1 MLLNQYEHVPYDAI
15 SYLTSEC
22 NYGGRVTDNWDRRC
36 IVTIL
41 ADYCNVA
48 AVTDNKFRFAN
59 DDRYILPRKTEHR
72 EILRYLE
79 ENMPSLAP
87 PEVYGLHA
95 NSGITRDLQTSK
107 TLLDSMILLLGS
119 EAAGTAGAGVSP
131 EQMVLE
137 TIKQIESKMPP
148 DMDIEGAAEKY
159 PVNYNESM
167 NTVVVQ
173 EMERFLKLQKE
184 IRDSCRNL
192 ALAIKGILVM
202 TPELENVMIAM
213 KLNRIPQKWMGKSYP
228 CLKPLGSYIADLYR
242 RLNWLHTWQAEGKPP
257 TFWLSGFFFTQ
268 AFLTGA
274 MQNFARKYKIPI
286 DTLTFDYDVLK
297 VETMPVPPEDGI
309 YCNGLFLEGARW
321 HWEQNALAEQLPKI
335 LMYAMPVIFFRPL
348 RIVELFEGTR
358 YKCPV
363 YKTAERRG
371 ILSTTGHSTNYVV
384 PLLLNTKEKA
394 SHWVKRSVALI
405 CQTND

>member
-1 MLLNQYEHVPYDAI
+1 MLLNQYDHVPYDAI

-22 NYGGRVTDNWDRRC
+22 NYGGRVTDNWDRRL

-41 ADYCNVA
+41 ADFCNA
-48 AVTDNKFRFAN
+48 QAVTDNRYRFAS

-72 EILRYLE
+72 EILRYLD
-79 ENMPSLAP
+79 ENLPSLAP

-95 NSGITRDLQTSK
+95 NSGITRDLQTTK

-119 EAAGTAGAGVSP
+119 EAAGSAGAGVSV
-131 EQMVLE
+131 EQVILD
-137 TIKQIESKMPP
+137 TIKQIEREMPA
-148 DMDIEGAAEKY
+148 DMDIEAAAEKY
-159 PVNYNESM
+159 PVDYNESM

-184 IRDSCRNL
+184 IRTTCRDL
-192 ALAIKGILVM
+192 AMGIKGIIVM
-202 TPELENVMIAM
+202 TPDLENVMTAM
-213 KLNRIPQKWMGKSYP
+213 KFNRIPTKWMSKSYP
-228 CLKPLGSYIADLYR
+228 CLKPLGSYVQDLYK
-242 RLNWLHTWQAEGKPP
+242 RLNWLHDWHHHGKPP

-297 VETMPVPPEDGI
+297 VETKTSPPDDGV
-309 YCNGLFLEGARW
+309 YCNGLYLEGARW
-321 HWEQNALAEQLPKI
+321 EWRENTLVEQFPKVLI
-335 LMYAMPVIFFRPL
+335 YAMPVIFFRPVGL
-348 RIVELFEGTR
+348 VDVVEGSR
-358 YKCPV
+358 YRCPL
-363 YKTAERRG
+363 YKTAERKG
-371 ILSTTGHSTNYVV
+371 TLSTTGHSTNYVV
-384 PLLLNTKEKA
+384 PLLLNTHVKA

-405 CQTND
+405 CQTSD